1 MIIRRSWGQ
10 SSHVYLYDGGG
21 ERVAKFPTKGGAT
34 RREFARLIIEA
45 RGDGSLSC
53 TPNPFT
59 DVTCSANP
67 NDGKY
72 IQKMKDVGITSGCGG
87 GNYCPESQTQ
97 RDQSSVF
104 FLKGEH
110 CAVNVTGCT
119 YTPPACTS
127 TIFAD
132 VPCPSQYADW
142 VNQLYAEGITAGCG
156 SGNFC
161 PTDALGSWQTL
172 AWAQKV
178 WPSYNPLP
186 RASIVT
192 YRDEGGRVVT
202 EGVQSGGA
210 DLSAVE
216 AYQRDNIFLGG
227 QLVSSGVWS
236 GSGWTTLNYQFYAV
250 DHLGST
256 RLVTD
261 VSSNLVQGLK
271 YWPYGDDAP
280 GSGSDAG
287 QRLKFAG
294 MERDTENK
302 HYFDHARTADF
313 NLGRFVSAD
322 EVFGDQETPQS
333 WNRYSYVM
341 NNPTSLTDPWG
352 YADSKTTTNRAGRG
366 PKHGGQS
373 VSMAPDTRAKRPI

>member
-1 MIIRRSWGQ
+1 M
-10 SSHVYLYDGGG
+10 
-21 ERVAKFPTKGGAT
+21 
-34 RREFARLIIEA
+34 
-45 RGDGSLSC
+45 
-53 TPNPFT
+53 
-59 DVTCSANP
+59 
-67 NDGKY
+67 
-72 IQKMKDVGITSGCGG
+72 
-87 GNYCPESQTQ
+87 
-97 RDQSSVF
+97 
-104 FLKGEH
+104 
-110 CAVNVTGCT
+110 
-119 YTPPACTS
+119 
-127 TIFAD
+127 
-132 VPCPSQYADW
+132 
-142 VNQLYAEGITAGCG
+142 
-156 SGNFC
+156 
-161 PTDALGSWQTL
+161 
-172 AWAQKV
+172 
-178 WPSYNPLP
+178 
-186 RASIVT
+186 
-192 YRDEGGRVVT
+192 VT
-202 EGVQSGGA
+202 EGVESGGA

-261 VSSNLVQGLK
+261 VTAASVQGLK

-322 EVFGDQETPQS
+322 LVFGSQETPQS

-341 NNPTSLTDPWG
+341 NRPTTLLDPTGRAATFCYLVPGNKGDGYQEECVELDFGPSASGGNGHGDGGNGHFGPGALPGPTEPSICSVPASSDPATEARIEGLDPRIQQAARDLVGTAQELGLNLRITDGFRSFGAQDALYAQGRTVPGRTVTNARGGGSFHNYGLAFDVVPMEGGAPAWNAGANTWTTVGSIGMSLGFEWGGNWRSPVDNPHFQMSFG
-352 YADSKTTTNRAGRG
+352 QTTQQLECQHA
-366 PKHGGQS
+366 Q
-373 VSMAPDTRAKRPI
+373 AQ

>member
-1 MIIRRSWGQ
+1 M
-10 SSHVYLYDGGG
+10 
-21 ERVAKFPTKGGAT
+21 
-34 RREFARLIIEA
+34 
-45 RGDGSLSC
+45 
-53 TPNPFT
+53 
-59 DVTCSANP
+59 
-67 NDGKY
+67 
-72 IQKMKDVGITSGCGG
+72 
-87 GNYCPESQTQ
+87 
-97 RDQSSVF
+97 
-104 FLKGEH
+104 
-110 CAVNVTGCT
+110 
-119 YTPPACTS
+119 
-127 TIFAD
+127 
-132 VPCPSQYADW
+132 
-142 VNQLYAEGITAGCG
+142 
-156 SGNFC
+156 
-161 PTDALGSWQTL
+161 
-172 AWAQKV
+172 
-178 WPSYNPLP
+178 
-186 RASIVT
+186 T

-261 VSSNLVQGLK
+261 VSSNLVQVLK

-294 MERDTENK
+294 MERDTENR
-302 HYFDHARTADF
+302 HYFDHARTQDF

-322 EVFGDQETPQS
+322 ELFGDQETPQS

-352 YADSKTTTNRAGRG
+352 YDSQVSCPPDPFGIIQGCSTSITVGGDAVPATPSNIGSDWAHRLDWYLPTWNSFSQYYSRLGSESRDDESFAASVIKAFGSNLISSQFWKNEFSKEGCINVFTEGVEAADILAPVTVAFPDVGETAIKGQASNAAVAYAAARNLSVPMRSSVVREILYLGDAAANAFAPLYIDLQVGYGVLSEMRALGKG
-366 PKHGGQS
+366 ECH
-373 VSMAPDTRAKRPI
+373 